1 MGVDRADGV
10 DGATMTAGTTTAGA
24 TTTPSVRTTAGA
36 TPAAVPPGPAGGAWP
51 SRAARRVT
59 DMVRAHPD
67 LVVLAALVIIAVLA
81 RGVLLTRA
89 PLFLRRDSVAY
100 FQVGW
105 ELANGLGF
113 DLPLRRT
120 PLYPLFVAGVV
131 WLLGEDLRGLALAQ
145 HLLGVVTVVA
155 TYFLGR
161 AMFGRVAGTVA
172 GLLAAISAPLLIYEH
187 YILAEALFIPLL
199 VLGVLLV
206 VLAMQR
212 GSGRLYVTSGIIL
225 ALAALSRPIGQALV
239 PIAPLAILA
248 HHWGGQGDGLGGD
261 PGGGRGPL
269 WANVRASVQ
278 AALVPAALVLL
289 GFAIILVPWSI
300 RGSLTT
306 GRVSGAGAMG
316 QSLVGRI
323 VRHDEGFVLPR
334 PDSASPHEDAR
345 KTEIRSL
352 ILTQMNRDARPSA
365 INHRIRNVFGLTEP
379 EADAAMRDVAVE
391 IFLSQPGRYV
401 EGTLAKFRRLL
412 VGEDERLRTHW
423 ATRKDGELRDSW
435 TAEASI
441 AHLYSPPNVVQEREY
456 ANAEAVTRIFQPY
469 VWGWLLLPLVVLG
482 LGWGL
487 VRGPRGPTILFLLT
501 ILVLVF
507 PSAALVGYVPRYRYP
522 VDPLLYV
529 LAAGGLVAGVAL
541 ARRGWARVGPGSARR

>member
-1 MGVDRADGV
+1 
-10 DGATMTAGTTTAGA
+10 MTAGTLT
-24 TTTPSVRTTAGA
+24 
-36 TPAAVPPGPAGGAWP
+36 AAVPPGQTGGGWP
-51 SRAARRVT
+51 GRAARRVVGV
-59 DMVRAHPD
+59 VRAHPD
-67 LVVLAALVIIAVLA
+67 LVVLAALVVIAVLA

-161 AMFGRVAGTVA
+161 AMFGRVAGAVA
-172 GLLAAISAPLLIYEH
+172 GLLAAVSAPLLIYEH
-187 YILAEALFIPLL
+187 YILAEPLFIPLL
-199 VLGVLLV
+199 VLGLLLV
-206 VLAMQR
+206 VLAMQH
-212 GSGRLYVTSGIIL
+212 GNGRLYVASGVVL

-239 PIAPLAILA
+239 PIAPLAILV
-248 HHWGGQGDGLGGD
+248 HHWGR
-261 PGGGRGPL
+261 PGGSRSGGTRGSL
-269 WANVRASVQ
+269 WANVRAAVR
-278 AALVPAALVLL
+278 AAAVPAALVVL

-323 VRHDEGFVLPR
+323 VRHDEGFVLPK
-334 PDSASPHEDAR
+334 PESASPHTDAR

-391 IFLSQPGRYV
+391 IFVSQPGRYV

-435 TAEASI
+435 TGEESI
-441 AHLYSPPNVVQEREY
+441 AHLYSPPSVVQELEY

-487 VRGPRGPTILFLLT
+487 VRGPRGPTVLFLLT
-501 ILVLVF
+501 ILALVV

-529 LAAGGLVAGVAL
+529 LAAGGLVAAATLV
-541 ARRGWARVGPGSARR
+541 RRGWARVGPGRIGAREHGRI